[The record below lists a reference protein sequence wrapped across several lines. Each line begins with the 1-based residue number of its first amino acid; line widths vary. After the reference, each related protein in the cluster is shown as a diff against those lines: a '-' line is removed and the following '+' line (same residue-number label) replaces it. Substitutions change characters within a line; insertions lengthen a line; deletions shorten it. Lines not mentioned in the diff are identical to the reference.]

1 MNPLFNCPIGKVKA
15 LRHTAALLLSCSCM
29 AFAVQSAPASQA
41 TVPAAPAPQAS
52 TLPVPAA
59 TTTHSS
65 TTGAFKVAVL
75 PFTGEEIGEGMLSS
89 VTKEFQSDLESTHS
103 YDVVKRRK
111 LNKFLASRDP
121 DAGPCQTTACYQDV
135 AKEFGVQG
143 VFVGVVSKGSE
154 TWRVQVKQIDV
165 SNGQVTFNHLVEVF
179 GSNDGSL
186 SPNCEELAKVAGGLK
201 IPESDYTVI
210 DRSGRT
216 VWPWVTG
223 GILVAGG
230 ATAAAVLLMNQ
241 DGGSPA
247 TPKTPSSAPDQMIV
261 KW

>member
-1 MNPLFNCPIGKVKA
+1 MNPLFHCPNGKVKA
-15 LRHTAALLLSCSCM
+15 PRHTALLLLSLSCLTL
-29 AFAVQSAPASQA
+29 AAPPAPSAPASQA
-41 TVPAAPAPQAS
+41 PQAS
-52 TLPVPAA
+52 TPAA
-59 TTTHSS
+59 VAPTSTHSS
-65 TTGAFKVAVL
+65 TSGAFKVAIL
-75 PFTGEEIGEGMLSS
+75 PFTGEEISEGMLSS
-89 VTKEFQSDLESTHS
+89 VTKRFQSELESTHS
-103 YDVVKRRK
+103 YEIVKRRK
-111 LNKFLASRDP
+111 LNKFLAARDP
-121 DAGPCQTTACYQDV
+121 DAGPCLSTACYQEV

-165 SNGQVTFNHLVEVF
+165 MTGEATFNHLVEVF

-186 SPNCEELAKVAGGLK
+186 SPNCDELAKVAGGVK

-210 DRSGRT
+210 DRSGHS

-230 ATAAAVLLMNQ
+230 ATAAAVLLLN
-241 DGGSPA
+241 DDKGSPA
-247 TPKTPSSAPDQMIV
+247 SPKQEPSTSSTPDQLIV